1 MRFGEVTLLEVGGH
15 GPEDVVL
22 DGEGRIYTGV
32 DDGRILRHTADGRGA
47 ETIAD
52 TGGRP
57 LGLELYGDDEL
68 LICDARAGL
77 LVMPLVEAARR
88 GPWRRRRWAW
98 TSCSATTP
106 PWPRT
111 ARSTSRTP
119 RAASASTT
127 GATT

>member
-77 LVMPLVEAARR
+77 LVMPLAERHAENPGDVGAGPGLRVLQQRR
-88 GPWRRRRWAW
+88 GGRGRHDLLHGLLAPLRHRQLA
-98 TSCSATTP
+98 
-106 PWPRT
+106 
-111 ARSTSRTP
+111 
-119 RAASASTT
+119 
-127 GATT
+127 